1 MKDRPVVYIG
11 VDVAKDSLSVDA
23 GEVFK
28 GEIENSTDAIRG
40 LLNKLTKRCVDDQ
53 VVCICFEST
62 GPYGE
67 RLFLECCEAG
77 VPACILNPA
86 KVRHYAKA
94 MSEAAKTDP
103 IDARVIRLF
112 AENKRPEPTPPPSA
126 ATIHLRKLVLTRN
139 ALMKS
144 VVQLSGT
151 QETVVG
157 SAAGEVLAKA
167 IAELRMRIKELDR
180 LITHA
185 IAGDQRIAGLAA
197 ALAEIDGVGKLSAA
211 KMVAMVPELGTLGR
225 RRSAALAGLAP
236 FTRDSGRY
244 KGKTFISGG
253 RAEVRRALFMPATV
267 AIKHNPVLRD
277 AYQNLRKNGKPYK
290 VAITAIMR
298 RLFQHMDAVAAQW
311 LKDHAISLAETAVPV
326 AS

>member
-1 MKDRPVVYIG
+1 M
-11 VDVAKDSLSVDA
+11 AKDSLSIDA
-23 GEVFK
+23 GEWFK
-28 GEIENSTDAIRG
+28 GEIENSTEAIRG
-40 LLNKLTKRCVDDQ
+40 ALKKLTKRCVDDQ
-53 VVCICFEST
+53 VVCFCFEST

-67 RLFLECCEAG
+67 RLFLECCEAS

-126 ATIHLRKLVLTRN
+126 ATIQLRKLVLTRN

-151 QETVVG
+151 QDTVVG
-157 SAAGEVLAKA
+157 SPAGEVLAQA
-167 IAELRMRIKELDR
+167 IAELRMKIKELDR
-180 LITHA
+180 LIAHTM
-185 IAGDQRIAGLAA
+185 AGDPRIAGLAA
-197 ALAEIDGVGKLSAA
+197 ALVEIDGVGKLSAA
-211 KMVAMVPELGTLGR
+211 KIVAMVPELGTLGR

-236 FTRDSGRY
+236 FTRDSGRC

-267 AIKHNPVLRD
+267 AIKHNPVLRA
-277 AYQNLRKNGKPYK
+277 AYQNLRQNGKPYK
-290 VAITAIMR
+290 VALTAVMR

-311 LKDHAISLAETAVPV
+311 LRDHAVGVTAAAIP
-326 AS
+326 APT